1 MKTSSLFFDPF
12 PPVRQAVEEAVEQA
26 GRAVGQAVRVARLK
40 NRVRWFG
47 YKMIECGGGEFAFV
61 RTDNEG
67 DRSPVNGSYSIEDA
81 EKFVR
86 ARENEPVF

>member
-1 MKTSSLFFDPF
+1 MKTSPLFFDPF
-12 PPVRQAVEEAVEQA
+12 PPVRQAVAVAVEQA

-40 NRVRWFG
+40 DRVRWFG
-47 YKMIECGGGEFAFV
+47 YRMIECGGGGFAFV
-61 RTDNEG
+61 RADNVG
-67 DRSPVNGSYSIEDA
+67 DRSPHNGAYSIEDA